1 MRSSPSPRSFATST
15 STPVTYCTWIR
26 RNWPVSGDLDTAST
40 ATAPS
45 GLRRRLGE
53 RPRRYR
59 RSLSGGVRRSAA
71 RRRPTHLHSI
81 PAASRRALRFDGSSG
96 VPSDDRQRAWLRL
109 EALQSPMPSTRDPAH
124 LHPALH
130 PQNQR
135 QSRTLHP
142 HTQGAVGLRHLL
154 PDLSSTYSS
163 STALAQPLQSSPS
176 PRRHRHDTADRS
188 ALRGEFVNNLP
199 RTHS

>member
-26 RNWPVSGDLDTAST
+26 RNWPVS
-40 ATAPS
+40 ATWTPHPRRPLQA

-71 RRRPTHLHSI
+71 RRRPTHLHSV

-96 VPSDDRQRAWLRL
+96 APSDDRQRAWLRL

-130 PQNQR
+130 PRTNGKAER
-135 QSRTLHP
+135 FIRTLKEQWP
-142 HTQGAVGLRHLL
+142 TAPATRPQLDVLELYGPG
-154 PDLSSTYSS
+154 ST
-163 STALAQPLQSSPS
+163 TTIVTVPTPA
-176 PRRHRHDTADRS
+176 S
-188 ALRGEFVNNLP
+188 A
-199 RTHS
+199 